1 MGGAVTS
8 EKCRSCGERK
18 IECEYCRGRGFFD
31 LTPFG
36 TADCDRC
43 NGRGIK
49 CPRAWRGTDC

>member
-1 MGGAVTS
+1 MTS